1 MLKLWVII
9 SILSVLID
17 IFTSAFILFCFAI
30 GGIAAIVL
38 MTFGYNIYFQI
49 AAFTVVSIV
58 SIAIF
63 YPLTRKLL
71 KKSIKK
77 VPRMEESYIGKTE
90 TAMQDITDKAVIK
103 INGIYWTVKNTGE
116 EIYKNDKYTIT
127 GIEGNKFLIKKFK
140 EE

>member
-9 SILSVLID
+9 SIVSVFAD
-17 IFTSAFILFCFAI
+17 IFTSSFIFFCFSI
-30 GGIAAIVL
+30 GGIAAIL
-38 MTFGYNIYFQI
+38 FMTFGFNIYVQI
-49 AAFTVVSIV
+49 AAFAFISIV

-71 KKSIKK
+71 KKSIKR
-77 VPRMEESYIGKTE
+77 VPKMEETYIGKTE
-90 TAMQDITDKAVIK
+90 TAIQDINDKAVVK

-116 EIYKNDKYTIT
+116 EIHKDEKYTIT
-127 GIEGNKFLIKKFK
+127 GIEGNKILIKKFK